1 MPISES
7 MRARGDA
14 VGLTPGSDESPQ
26 AFGARVRKA
35 EKSQPK
41 DPAPAPKGDKPLI
54 GLGRRGFSL
63 PN

>member
-14 VGLTPGSDESPQ
+14 VGLAPESDESPQ

-35 EKSQPK
+35 EKSQSSESS
-41 DPAPAPKGDKPLI
+41 PAPQGNKPLM
-54 GLGRRGFSL
+54 GRRGVIL
-63 PN
+63 RN